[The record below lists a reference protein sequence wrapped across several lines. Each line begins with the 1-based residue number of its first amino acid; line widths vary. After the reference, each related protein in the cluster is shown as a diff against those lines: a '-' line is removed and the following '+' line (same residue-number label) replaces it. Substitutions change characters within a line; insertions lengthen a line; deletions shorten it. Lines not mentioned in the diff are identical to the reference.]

1 MRIVLPIALALILSA
16 CSDENKNSITKVES
30 PKSVPIKKVKAVV
43 SVRTGPS
50 LYVACAAC
58 HGADGLKIAL
68 GKSQIIKGWDSKKV
82 INALNGYKDGTYGG
96 SMKGIMKGQVSAL
109 SDEDIKAVSEYISK
123 L

>member
-1 MRIVLPIALALILSA
+1 MKIVLPIALALLLSA

-30 PKSVPIKKVKAVV
+30 SKSVVKEIKAVV
-43 SVRTGPS
+43 PARAGPS